1 MSSADKMDLVTSSVG
16 GIELLVD
23 VTSVDTCSHS
33 SCNLSPVASLSNA
46 ELRKHTRYDSRVALL
61 NSFCVSSRKPI
72 KSLFGF
78 AFSCFGRL
86 GNEAH
91 SLLKKL
97 TDFLSEKKL
106 CVVDSSEWIHRI
118 VFSIFKGLNRFI
130 TSLNRNIFTT
140 VKDGH
145 VL

>member
-16 GIELLVD
+16 
-23 VTSVDTCSHS
+23 VDTCSHS

-78 AFSCFGRL
+78 AFSCSGRL
-86 GNEAH
+86 INEAH
-91 SLLKKL
+91 SFLKKL
-97 TDFLSEKKL
+97 NDFLSEKKL
-106 CVVDSSEWIHRI
+106 YVIDSSEWIHRI

-130 TSLNRNIFTT
+130 TFLIRNIFTT